1 MDLFV
6 RDSALRTLFIF
17 SLAADRR
24 RRPDESQANY
34 LEWKQHAMSESSARG
49 PSDYRYK
56 PLNISDSDGQPKD
69 FRLLTIL
76 PGSGDE
82 LIKCHIDTFDLPRGN
97 DRTQIC
103 YEALSWTWG
112 EHEGRSV
119 ISIVERGPG
128 NERRLFSVRR
138 NLYRALKN
146 LRSSK
151 QPKVLWVDYICI
163 NQSDPQ
169 EKGQQVN
176 ILSHIYRR
184 ASKVC
189 IWLGE
194 HENGSKNAVDLTR
207 HKFNDLSGREE
218 IIQGQNLK
226 DEWKLLAAL
235 MDRQW
240 FRQ

>member
-1 MDLFV
+1 MPG
-6 RDSALRTLFIF
+6 S
-17 SLAADRR
+17 
-24 RRPDESQANY
+24 N
-34 LEWKQHAMSESSARG
+34 ARG

-56 PLNISDSDGQPKD
+56 PLSIFDLDDEPRN

-82 LIKCHIDTFDLPRGN
+82 LINCHIDTFDLPRGN
-97 DRTQIC
+97 DGVQIC

-119 ISIVERGPG
+119 ISVVERGPG
-128 NERRLFSVRR
+128 DERRLFSVRP
-138 NLYRALKN
+138 NLYQALKN

-151 QPKVLWVDYICI
+151 HSRVLWVDYICI
-163 NQSDPQ
+163 DQSSPY
-169 EKGQQVN
+169 EKAQQVK

-194 HENGSKNAVDLTR
+194 HENGSEKAVDLIINS
-207 HKFNDLSGREE
+207 FNDFNNSEE
-218 IIQGQNLK
+218 IINGQSLI
-226 DEWKLLAAL
+226 DEWKALAAL